1 MVFQPQCTAPMG
13 PLTVC
18 TLLCDAIAEIGILHM
33 PWALVC
39 CAWLLM
45 EGIVDLAET
54 SQGHY
59 TQVPT
64 DLDCDFQSEFV
75 EEQAP
80 ASNVR
85 AARVGGRGG
94 SNSARSSSVPSQTRT
109 SLPQKVRGPNWTEA
123 EMLVLIGQKRIE
135 WDGRHNCNQ
144 NSLAKFVY
152 GTTAWKLVLAGCMG
166 VVGFCA
172 RDTDQITNKWDGL
185 IKDYKKLKEY
195 IENTGSGNWWAM
207 SREEKKQL
215 SRTRKM
221 SLEFSESM
229 YNEMEGFVGKRQI
242 FGRAADVVDSDRAA
256 PPVAR
261 SLGRSPP
268 TPRACSGNGTGS
280 PISSATAASE
290 SPPRRTP
297 GDDTP
302 GSTGRKRKAVGT
314 DNLVDFVKDFN
325 FEHLSQIEAQDRD
338 RQTWR
343 SEVLAF
349 NTARE
354 AKIVQKENDVTNMDN
369 KMFELE
375 VERTRNLGNMTTAL
389 MMLAS
394 SMDALT
400 RCSNQSCTLEL
411 LFPILVFVS
420 FGGSICAHHYARALG
435 NPICRLLPFD
445 LQVKLAL
452 HSQGPLAWGA

>member
-1 MVFQPQCTAPMG
+1 MDSV
-13 PLTVC
+13 
-18 TLLCDAIAEIGILHM
+18 
-33 PWALVC
+33 
-39 CAWLLM
+39 
-45 EGIVDLAET
+45 VDLGET
-54 SQGHY
+54 SPY
-59 TQVPT
+59 PSTQVPA
-64 DLDCDFQSEFV
+64 DLDYDFQSENAGDRV
-75 EEQAP
+75 P
-80 ASNVR
+80 VSSPR
-85 AARVGGRGG
+85 AASAGTVGGRGG
-94 SNSARSSSVPSQTRT
+94 SNTARSSSTPSQPG
-109 SLPQKVRGPNWTEA
+109 SAPPQKVRGPNWTES

-144 NSLAKFVY
+144 PSLAKFVY

-166 VVGFCA
+166 VVGFRA

-195 IENTGSGNWWAM
+195 IESTGSGNWWAM

-242 FGRAADVVDSDRAA
+242 FGRAADVVDSDRVA

-261 SLGRSPP
+261 AFGRSPP
-268 TPRACSGNGTGS
+268 TPRARSGVGAGS

-302 GSTGRKRKAVGT
+302 GSTGRKRKAMGA

-325 FEHLSQIEAQDRD
+325 VEYLSRMEAQDKD
-338 RQTWR
+338 RRTWR
-343 SEVLAF
+343 SDQLAF
-349 NTARE
+349 DTARE
-354 AKIVQKENDVTNMDN
+354 ARLVHEHSNVINMDN

-400 RCSNQSCTLEL
+400 RSYIQSYSFQFRVPLM
-411 LFPILVFVS
+411 FFVS
-420 FGGSICAHHYARALG
+420 LGVPIDARHCEREQDS
-435 NPICRLLPFD
+435 PICPPLPFG
-445 LQVKLAL
+445 LREEPYPRSL
-452 HSQGPLAWGA
+452 GPLV